1 VVFFD
6 QNTLAGDW
14 RAQVRYCRENGI
26 VGGSRVAEA
35 HAGID
40 YAAGKGPRQS
50 TRVGRLSMGV
60 D

>member
-26 VGGSRVAEA
+26 ALHRDIAFAPQLPTCSNCRT
-35 HAGID
+35 IF
-40 YAAGKGPRQS
+40 RS
-50 TRVGRLSMGV
+50 CRR
-60 D
+60 